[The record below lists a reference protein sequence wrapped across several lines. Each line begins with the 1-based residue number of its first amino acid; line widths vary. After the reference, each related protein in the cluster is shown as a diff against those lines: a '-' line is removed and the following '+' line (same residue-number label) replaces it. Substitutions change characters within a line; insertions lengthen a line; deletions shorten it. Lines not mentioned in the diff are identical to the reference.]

1 MQAPGRTKQPCSHG
15 ARRALRRRRVVA
27 FRSILLALA
36 CVLLPRL
43 AAAHLL
49 PPQNAT
55 LHLIGDKVYVVVSV
69 PVSTL
74 TGVDDDGDGQLSA
87 AELRRHQANID
98 RQFQQR
104 FQLSTA
110 NETGRVLTSWV
121 LSPQTGGGLLL
132 PTSYVVVLE
141 VAQFSRPVSELWV
154 RTDLFGTRN
163 GEAQMSLRATGDQLH
178 GAETELAILDPLV
191 KTHVFFR
198 GFWSTFAQSVELGI
212 EHILTGADH
221 LLFLLTILL
230 AAAGWR
236 YWLGVVTSFTV
247 AHSITLSLSVFGILH
262 APARLVEPAIA
273 ASIVLMAIHYIVRP
287 SAPSRWRG
295 ALVFACG
302 LLHGLGLASAL
313 NAMGLDRAHRLG
325 TLAGFNVGVELGQF
339 MFLAAVFALAA
350 LGRRLL
356 GSLLLGTS
364 DAALLPRLSSA
375 AAALLGTILLVQRL
389 I

>member
-1 MQAPGRTKQPCSHG
+1 
-15 ARRALRRRRVVA
+15 
-27 FRSILLALA
+27 
-36 CVLLPRL
+36 
-43 AAAHLL
+43 L

-287 SAPSRWRG
+287 SAPSRWRV